1 MKNQISNLLQFLPNT
16 KFRFISCLPCYCT
29 FRCRHSCV
37 FARYIKLL
45 SLKDNQEV
53 YVAQQGLGAKGYET
67 NSSTDD
73 KEENIVWKT
82 VGMKND
88 VCLQ

>member
-1 MKNQISNLLQFLPNT
+1 M
-16 KFRFISCLPCYCT
+16 
-29 FRCRHSCV
+29 
-37 FARYIKLL
+37 
-45 SLKDNQEV
+45 